1 MLAFRLFPPPHGM
14 PMAGAGVPHTKC
26 GTKRAWRARNK
37 GGTLVP
43 PMSPIGEKGCAAACG
58 ARKSLRKMLRRGRVC
73 LVGICAAVLP
83 GDRRGLIERLSG
95 VCPTSVG
102 CLSDICRTSVETLS
116 GIDRMPARHLPV
128 PYQIQRCQNNKRF
141 SRNGNTAKAR
151 RKDRN
156 YNISAMPDPA
166 ALCATAK

>member
-14 PMAGAGVPHTKC
+14 PMAGEGVPHTKC
-26 GTKRAWRARNK
+26 GTKRAWRAAPETRAERSS
-37 GGTLVP
+37 LQCP
-43 PMSPIGEKGCAAACG
+43 PSAERAALRLAVRERRCAKFPVAGEF
-58 ARKSLRKMLRRGRVC
+58 V
-73 LVGICAAVLP
+73 
-83 GDRRGLIERLSG
+83 LSG
-95 VCPTSVG
+95 YVLRCRRVSFG
-102 CLSDICRTSVETLS
+102 YLSGDCRMSVETLS
-116 GIDRMPARHLPV
+116 GIDRMPARHLSV
-128 PYQIQRCQNNKRF
+128 PYQIQRCRNDKRF